1 MQYISISKP
10 HAQFRELLIS
20 MCIKRSCSTDC
31 TWGSCVPCVCVYVCK
46 HVCVHVSTLD
56 KRLYFSAGTLYYTTH
71 ALHTRAL
78 EQPYSCPCAVLLR
91 RQLAGEFSLP
101 TALCYWSEDS
111 SIM

>member
-1 MQYISISKP
+1 MLSSGNCSFLCALRGAVPQIVLG
-10 HAQFRELLIS
+10 ALVFR
-20 MCIKRSCSTDC
+20 
-31 TWGSCVPCVCVYVCK
+31 VCVCICVCK